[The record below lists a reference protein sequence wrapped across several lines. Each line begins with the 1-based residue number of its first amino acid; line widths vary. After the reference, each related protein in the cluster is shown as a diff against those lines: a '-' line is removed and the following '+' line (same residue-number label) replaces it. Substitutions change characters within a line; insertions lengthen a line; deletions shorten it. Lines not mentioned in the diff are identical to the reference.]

1 MSSIEDRKTALE
13 LAGKNLSQFLKN
25 TNSHLSELD
34 KADQKTSVELRRSIM
49 NYIANTKT
57 YCEHPNF
64 FKKDFVGGTFPH
76 TF

>member
-1 MSSIEDRKTALE
+1 MSSIEDRKTALK

-34 KADQKTSVELRRSIM
+34 KTDQKTSVELRLSIM
-49 NYIANTKT
+49 NYIVNTKI
-57 YCEHPNF
+57 YCEHPDF
-64 FKKDFVGGTFPH
+64 LKKDFIKGTFPH